1 MRFLVPIFLTFL
13 FLIGCRNDQYLPDNC
28 FEQKVLPI
36 LVNKCGNSGCH
47 NPTDKKEGY
56 DFTNYEGVMQAI
68 KPNQINSSELWLQIK
83 FGKMPPKNS
92 LALTDKEKLTI
103 KSWIQFGAK
112 NTSCSN
118 INLCDTNKTFFYSD
132 IKNILDSHCTGCHNR
147 NNTSGG
153 WNLDNYDDV
162 KASVNSGHLIGAI
175 DWLPG
180 YSKMPLFAP
189 KIPNCEILTIKK
201 WIHDGMPQ

>member
-1 MRFLVPIFLTFL
+1 MKFLVAISIIVLVL
-13 FLIGCRNDQYLPDNC
+13 GSCRNDQYVPDIC
-28 FEQKVLPI
+28 FDQKVLPI
-36 LVNKCGNSGCH
+36 LVNKCSNSGCH
-47 NPTDKKEGY
+47 NPIDKKEGY
-56 DFTNYEGVMQAI
+56 DFTNYEGVLQAV
-68 KPNQINSSELWLQIK
+68 KPNHANSSKLWNNIR
-83 FGKMPPKNS
+83 FGKMPPDNSPQLTQEEKNI
-92 LALTDKEKLTI
+92 L

-112 NTSCSN
+112 NTNCS
-118 INLCDTNKTFFYSD
+118 ITTCDTTKSFGFND
-132 IKNILDSHCTGCHNR
+132 IKVILDSHCTGCHNR

-162 KASVNSGHLIGAI
+162 KAAVNSGFLIGVI

-201 WIHDGMPQ
+201 WINDGMPQ